1 MSHELIASRTSV
13 ITPDDAKQ
21 LAGQF
26 FATSKV
32 SPALVR
38 AYADDM
44 QSGRWLLNGASIV
57 LSTDRKV
64 LDGRARI
71 LACIEAGRSF
81 ETLIVEGVDPDSFE
95 TMDAL
100 RKRTLADVLTI
111 RQIQHGRAL
120 AAALR
125 IIWGYRIRA
134 LPTPRQPSSMTLLGL
149 IEDHPEIRDSIL
161 PSLRTAPLLSHG
173 SGLALH
179 YLFGLA
185 NPAKCDAFFTELS
198 NETLSEL
205 HSPIAQLR
213 RLLVDLR
220 GKGGNRKQAYVL
232 AVCIKAWNA
241 FSAGKPLKLLRYAP
255 EREPFPR
262 ISGLR
267 DPETPLFDRRTSLHD
282 VDGPAGAEGRLRA
295 QVEEI
300 TPELAERLLE
310 ANSLNRRL
318 SGPVVERYAR
328 DMKAGRW
335 KLNGQTIKISS
346 HGRLLDGQH
355 RLEAVKKART
365 PFKAIVV
372 RGISEAHFGSLD
384 VGRKRALGD
393 ILRDRGEVN
402 TASLA
407 SGLRWL
413 WMLRHEV
420 VLAANSSPTNSEMLD
435 LLSRH
440 PEIRDS
446 LKATAQVN
454 HLMGSGM
461 ACALHFV
468 FWEKSPPEA
477 NEFFARLTD
486 GLELTAT
493 SPIYHLRERLL
504 KIRSSYRLRMAEAER
519 IALAIKAWNAFR
531 SGKPMQQL
539 SWRNRGATREL
550 LPTAA

>member
-1 MSHELIASRTSV
+1 MATERIISRTMLV
-13 ITPDDAKQ
+13 TPDRAKQ
-21 LAGQF
+21 LASQF

-32 SPALVR
+32 NSALVH

-44 QSGRWLLNGASIV
+44 RNGRWLLNGASMV
-57 LSTDRKV
+57 LSPDGEV

-71 LACIEAGRSF
+71 LACIEAGTPF
-81 ETLIVEGVDPDSFE
+81 ETLVVEGVDSVAFE

-120 AAALR
+120 AASLR
-125 IIWGYRIRA
+125 IIWGYRTRA
-134 LPTPRQPSSMTLLGL
+134 LPNLRQPSSMTLLGL
-149 IEDHPEIRDSIL
+149 VEDHPEIRDSIL
-161 PSLRTAPLLSHG
+161 PSLRTAPLLPHG

-185 NPAKCDAFFTELS
+185 NPAKCDAFFAEFS
-198 NETLSEL
+198 NEALSDL
-205 HSPIAQLR
+205 HSPIGQLR
-213 RLLVDLR
+213 RLLQDLR

-232 AVCIKAWNA
+232 AVCVKAWNA
-241 FSAGKPLKLLRYAP
+241 FSVGKPLKLLRYAP
-255 EREPFPR
+255 EREPFPEIR
-262 ISGLR
+262 GLR
-267 DPETPLFDRRTSLHD
+267 EPDTPLFEHR
-282 VDGPAGAEGRLRA
+282 PNAERGREASSRESKLTA

-310 ANSLNRRL
+310 ANSLNRRI

-335 KLNGQTIKISS
+335 SLNGQTIKISS

-372 RGISEAHFGSLD
+372 RGIPEAHFGSLD

-393 ILRDRGEVN
+393 ILRDRGEIN

-420 VLAANSSPTNSEMLD
+420 VLAANSSPTNSEMLE
-435 LLSRH
+435 LLSQH
-440 PEIRDS
+440 PEVRDS

-454 HLMGSGM
+454 PLMGSGM
-461 ACALHFV
+461 ACALHFA
-468 FWEKSPPEA
+468 FSEKSPSEA
-477 NEFFARLTD
+477 SEFFARLAD

-504 KIRSSYRLRMAEAER
+504 KICSSYRLRMAEAER
-519 IALAIKAWNAFR
+519 VALAIKAWNAFR
-531 SGKPMQQL
+531 TGKPMQQL
-539 SWRNRGATREL
+539 SWRNRGTTREL